1 MLKKTVA
8 TVIRLVPKRVS
19 YFSTQPPNPKD
30 EPKRETRFE
39 KQQEETDF
47 GYKQVNTKEKQGY
60 VNEVFHS
67 VANNYDIMNDA
78 MSMGVHRL
86 WKDYFVSDLGLI
98 TSPNNYQKSKDSKEP
113 SAVVLDVAGGTGD
126 IAFRILNE
134 HKKHQRTLHGDTLQV
149 KVLDINSSMLKVGES
164 RARKQ
169 GFSEDDVVFIEG
181 NAEDLHQIK
190 DNSVDVYT
198 IAFGLRNVPRKEKAL
213 SEAFRVLKKGGRFM
227 CLEFSKVQNPVLSQ
241 LYNFYSF
248 NIIPVLGQV
257 IANDRHSYQYLVE
270 SIDKYWDQETF
281 LQKLKEAGFSY
292 ANYKNLTDGIVAI
305 HSGFKI

>member
-1 MLKKTVA
+1 
-8 TVIRLVPKRVS
+8 
-19 YFSTQPPNPKD
+19 
-30 EPKRETRFE
+30 
-39 KQQEETDF
+39 
-47 GYKQVNTKEKQGY
+47 
-60 VNEVFHS
+60 
-67 VANNYDIMNDA
+67 MNDA